1 MDPEVRLETV
11 TTPTA
16 GSMTRRTRGRWLRV
30 PFRRRRNQPPK
41 PVAEMSLTGHLVE
54 LRNRLY
60 ISALSLVPGTI
71 LGFIFAGNIIHF
83 IVAPLPKG
91 HLVAF
96 GLTEPFM
103 IDMQVALTVGVIT
116 AMPVLLFQFQL
127 TQASEVLIES
137 LADQGRSIDLP
148 PFRREIRGS
157 KKLCVQ
163 HDLYSLHCG
172 LHSTVYST

>member
-1 MDPEVRLETV
+1 
-11 TTPTA
+11 
-16 GSMTRRTRGRWLRV
+16 
-30 PFRRRRNQPPK
+30 
-41 PVAEMSLTGHLVE
+41 MSLTGHLVE

-103 IDMQVALTVGVIT
+103 IDMQVALTVAAEQLPLDVERLLREGR
-116 AMPVLLFQFQL
+116 AHPAPVPQQP
-127 TQASEVLIES
+127 T
-137 LADQGRSIDLP
+137 RSGCGS
-148 PFRREIRGS
+148 RRRS
-157 KKLCVQ
+157 PTCARAPA
-163 HDLYSLHCG
+163 
-172 LHSTVYST
+172 